1 MENLL
6 TKYPDRIPV
15 IIKNE
20 NVKLLVK
27 SELPMR
33 EFMVTMRKK
42 IKISS
47 KQAIFIF
54 VKGGIL
60 PAMNITIGELY
71 NMYRSDDSILYIEYK
86 IENTFG

>member
-1 MENLL
+1 MNKLL
-6 TKYPDRIPV
+6 IKYPDRIPI

-20 NVKLLVK
+20 NLKLLVK

-33 EFMVTMRKK
+33 EFMVIMRKK

-54 VKGGIL
+54 VKDGIL

-71 NMYRSDDSILYIEYK
+71 NMYHSEDFILYIEYK

>member
-1 MENLL
+1 MEKLL
-6 TKYPDRIPV
+6 IKYPDRIPV

-20 NVKLLVK
+20 NLKLLVK

-33 EFMVTMRKK
+33 EFMVVMRKK

-54 VKGGIL
+54 VKDGIL

-71 NMYRSDDSILYIEYK
+71 NMYRNEESILYIEYK